1 MTLKSLNSLSPDPST
16 SCSSRFIQQ
25 FPNHIPNNSAVHLV
39 GHYCRQEDFDQEPFS
54 DSDDENPYGD
64 SDDEEIDSD
73 FEGDYD
79 MEEGLSGLLG
89 EDDDEEDSEA
99 ERFVELPF
107 VPFPVLNFLLRIFLT
122 KYTTTDPRR
131 G

>member
-1 MTLKSLNSLSPDPST
+1 MPALPWLIS
-16 SCSSRFIQQ
+16 FAI
-25 FPNHIPNNSAVHLV
+25 NSAVHLV

-79 MEEGLSGLLG
+79 MEEGISGMLG

-99 ERFVELPF
+99 EERFVELAAAIPYASSLALSPSF
-107 VPFPVLNFLLRIFLT
+107 HLMRS
-122 KYTTTDPRR
+122 D
-131 G
+131 